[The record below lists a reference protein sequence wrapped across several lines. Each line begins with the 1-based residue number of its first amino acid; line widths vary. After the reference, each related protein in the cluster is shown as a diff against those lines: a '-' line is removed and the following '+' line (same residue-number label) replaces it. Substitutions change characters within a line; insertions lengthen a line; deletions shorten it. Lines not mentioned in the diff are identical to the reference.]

1 MVAPG
6 HGAAPHKI
14 YDQDAPPPSRICTT
28 ETDTM
33 TQIKILL
40 KKSHKITHPFINF
53 IFIARKLNN
62 PSEKSN
68 VYFDI
73 SSEKGN

>member
-1 MVAPG
+1 M
-6 HGAAPHKI
+6 HHKKRH
-14 YDQDAPPPSRICTT
+14 DDA
-28 ETDTM
+28 D
-33 TQIKILL
+33 KILL

-73 SSEKGN
+73 SSEKGRESLPN